1 MDKPK
6 LIIGGIT
13 MQKIRELYNLGKN
26 HHEIA
31 LEIMKDKKNKGIN
44 TSENECLREVEM
56 ALLEMHRRKN

>member
-1 MDKPK
+1 ME
-6 LIIGGIT
+6 
-13 MQKIRELYNLGKN
+13 KIRELYNLGKN